1 MLAAMLRM
9 LVTMGTLCRQL
20 FYSQRRFMATFY
32 KGAGIGTHW
41 HTHDSRR
48 VGFTAR
54 VPETGPSTAMLVDH
68 GATGTINSPYI
79 SLTRSYAVA
88 WHYAVFNSKREPT
101 LGNPAYIYE
110 MEIDDSLPHGLN
122 LLDPVKEVVHI
133 LPQPLRGVVDL
144 EYMAD
149 HLGGQTPQPS
159 ELGEGLSPNFA
170 LQLKT
175 LIFAQRDA
183 EVLIHGYIPPFC
195 VKHRF
200 EVEFSLSDLP
210 SS

>member
-1 MLAAMLRM
+1 
-9 LVTMGTLCRQL
+9 
-20 FYSQRRFMATFY
+20 MATFY

-41 HTHDSRR
+41 HTRDSRR

-54 VPETGPSTAMLVDH
+54 TPEAALTTTALINHIATSTV
-68 GATGTINSPYI
+68 NSPYI

-88 WHYAVFNSKREPT
+88 WHYAVFSSKQEP
-101 LGNPAYIYE
+101 GQGKPAYIYE
-110 MEIDDSLPHGLN
+110 IEIDDSLPHGLN

-133 LPQPLRGVVDL
+133 LPQPLQGIMDL

-149 HLGGQTPQPS
+149 LLGGQTPQAPNS
-159 ELGEGLSPNFA
+159 RGDFSLSVE
-170 LQLKT
+170 LQLIAFT
-175 LIFAQRDA
+175 FAQRDA
-183 EVLIHGYIPPFC
+183 EVLVHGYIPPFC

-210 SS
+210 VS